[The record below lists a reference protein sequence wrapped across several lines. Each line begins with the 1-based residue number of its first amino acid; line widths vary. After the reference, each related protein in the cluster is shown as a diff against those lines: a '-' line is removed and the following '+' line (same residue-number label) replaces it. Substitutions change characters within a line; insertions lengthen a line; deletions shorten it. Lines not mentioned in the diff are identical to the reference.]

1 MNTDGNTLVYNY
13 IQDTL
18 TTAVAA
24 THIQSGGWGAY
35 YIQQGWK
42 LNNFNTNAIKVADT
56 SDAAPSFVNA
66 EATIPSSGSN
76 APTTSTEVYNYLANN
91 GYDEFKIDSAINFYD
106 QSGNALFSAAPIKEE
121 THINLLDKYCYYG
134 AWGSEGPDY
143 PSAIQRDASL
153 YNAVTPT
160 VDSTL
165 KTTLNSL
172 MGSYAV
178 VTANDLRN
186 TYNGKYVK
194 INNEYYRMSIS
205 EAGTDRY
212 DLFTSVAAPSGRPTI
227 EGLNGNIA
235 EMHTNSTVG
244 TRLETIIT
252 SQNGQY
258 AGAVNTASRS
268 GSFVIAKSKGYNI
281 VLSRISTETLDTTLN
296 TGRRVTYDC
305 VADIFAI
312 PYGEM
317 KYKLTTAGDTYTTS
331 RDEGLAIARAIAQ
344 ELGESVCYD
353 LQLVPYVPSS
363 TVRDLMAESDTLC
376 LADLES
382 VNYDTVTRTFTG
394 VTSNA
399 TFILY
404 VSSCKG
410 TFDIP
415 VALNPKD
422 FGYGP
427 IMNAKISNETE
438 ICRLVSPNFNSMFEF
453 SLAKNRGITKINV
466 DYTYKPYMPYIH
478 MNPDFKGLYGQ
489 DWDDARGLIL
499 GGDFSLAFLNS
510 AWANYQN
517 NNKNYQ
523 AIFNRQ
529 IENMDVNNKIAK
541 EQLDWQ
547 TFAGYFG
554 GGISGGIGGGLA
566 GAKAG
571 GPYGAIAGAV
581 GGAYMGTV
589 GAVIGGE
596 MDKDWLARQQAENK
610 DYAKDMYGYQ
620 LGNIKAQP
628 YALARSESLTNNHKI
643 FPLIELYECTD
654 EEVVNLFNKLKYNGM
669 TIMAVGTLEDYANSQ
684 DIDRLY
690 VKGQLIRVE
699 SIDDDFHI
707 VDAIYAEVNK
717 GFFIMQEGE

>member
-1 MNTDGNTLVYNY
+1 MNILLLRGFNNYFNRVVKKYSTLTDYRNNSTSYLDLASINFNPNDGVVAELIIGSTDQKENNAPLAWDEVGTPDYCVCYENNTIKFRWFVLESERTRKGQYRIALKRDVIAEHFDQVLTAPCFVEKGSVSSLSNPLLYNNESMTYNQIKKQEIALKDPTESGWIVGYLAKNRANTPHNVSTTIAITDGVPGDYIDYDDLPFSLNTDGNTLVYNY

-24 THIQSGGWGAY
+24 THIQSGGWGNY

-42 LNNFNTNAIKVADT
+42 LNNFNTTAIKVSDA
-56 SDAAPSFVNA
+56 SDAAPSFTTVA
-66 EATIPSSGSN
+66 VLPKASGTV
-76 APTTSTEVYNYLANN
+76 PTTSTEVYNYLANN
-91 GYDEFKIDSAINFYD
+91 GYDVFGIDSAINFYD
-106 QSGNALFSAAPIKEE
+106 QSGNALFAATPVKDG
-121 THINLLDKYCYYG
+121 TDINLLDKYCYYG

-160 VDSTL
+160 MDSTL

-178 VTANDLRN
+178 VTANDLRT

-205 EAGTDRY
+205 EAGADRY
-212 DLFTSVAAPSGRPTI
+212 DVFTSVTAPSTRPTI
-227 EGLNGNIA
+227 EGLNGNTAAIHA
-235 EMHTNSTVG
+235 NSTIG
-244 TRLETIIT
+244 NKLEGVIT
-252 SQNGQY
+252 SQGGNY

-499 GGDFSLAFLNS
+499 GGDFSLAFLN
-510 AWANYQN
+510 AA
-517 NNKNYQ
+517 
-523 AIFNRQ
+523 
-529 IENMDVNNKIAK
+529 
-541 EQLDWQ
+541 
-547 TFAGYFG
+547 
-554 GGISGGIGGGLA
+554 
-566 GAKAG
+566 
-571 GPYGAIAGAV
+571 
-581 GGAYMGTV
+581 
-589 GAVIGGE
+589 
-596 MDKDWLARQQAENK
+596 
-610 DYAKDMYGYQ
+610 
-620 LGNIKAQP
+620 
-628 YALARSESLTNNHKI
+628 
-643 FPLIELYECTD
+643 
-654 EEVVNLFNKLKYNGM
+654 
-669 TIMAVGTLEDYANSQ
+669 
-684 DIDRLY
+684 
-690 VKGQLIRVE
+690 
-699 SIDDDFHI
+699 
-707 VDAIYAEVNK
+707 
-717 GFFIMQEGE
+717 